1 MKRLFLISVVLC
13 AFCWTSVAESA
24 IIKIQIEKTPVIKI
38 VKITGCIVVK
48 RVAKVKRHIRS
59 IVLRRVIARKLK
71 RITE

>member
-13 AFCWTSVAESA
+13 AFCWVSVAESA
-24 IIKIQIEKTPVIKI
+24 VIKIQVEKTPVIKI